1 MILINRLQRYIG
13 FSDVLI
19 KELITSSSNKYFI
32 YNMIYN
38 NQLRSIIIDYTTNI
52 STIKYFSTDISIHN
66 VIFS

>member
-52 STIKYFSTDISIHN
+52 STMKYFSTDISIHN

>member
-1 MILINRLQRYIG
+1 MILKKPVQRYIG

-19 KELITSSSNKYFI
+19 KELTSSSNKYFI

-38 NQLRSIIIDYTTNI
+38 NQLRSIIINYTTNI
-52 STIKYFSTDISIHN
+52 STMKYFSTDSSIHN